1 MSDSERQT
9 LVALRHLAQCLE
21 QREKASRVGH
31 TTCVLWVGEVD
42 IAARELQKA
51 IDTQLSNKR
60 DTKPPAGGSTASFC
74 QRVL

>member
-1 MSDSERQT
+1 MSDSERQI

-51 IDTQLSNKR
+51 IDAKLSIEPEL
-60 DTKPPAGGSTASFC
+60 TWGQEGKPDWLKEI
-74 QRVL
+74 R